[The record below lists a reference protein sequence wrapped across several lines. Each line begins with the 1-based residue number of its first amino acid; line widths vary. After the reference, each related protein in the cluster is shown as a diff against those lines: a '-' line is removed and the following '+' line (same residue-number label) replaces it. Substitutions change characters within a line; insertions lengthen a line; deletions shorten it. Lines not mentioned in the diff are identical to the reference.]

1 MRNRKSDLIN
11 FYQLLDS
18 LSLKIGGQLLLSD
31 CNSKIKLPSRGVYFF
46 MEPTEMRIDTGSGL
60 RVVRVGTHGL
70 KLGSKSTLWQR
81 LSQHKGTST
90 SGGGSHRGSIFRLL
104 LGTTC
109 TNKNLEC
116 STLGQG
122 STAKGDVRISEKPL
136 EQEVSKIIRNMPF
149 LYLDI
154 DDVPSPD
161 SLRGVIERNS
171 IALLSNFQKSP
182 IDPPSQDWRGLR
194 CNREKVR
201 LSGLWN
207 QNHVDEVYDPAFLQI
222 LETLIN
228 KMRPSL

>member
-60 RVVRVGTHGL
+60 RVVIVGNHGL
-70 KLGSKSTLWQR
+70 KLWSKS
-81 LSQHKGTST
+81 
-90 SGGGSHRGSIFRLL
+90 GGSHRGSIFRLL

-116 STLGQG
+116 STWGQG

>member
-1 MRNRKSDLIN
+1 
-11 FYQLLDS
+11 
-18 LSLKIGGQLLLSD
+18 
-31 CNSKIKLPSRGVYFF
+31 
-46 MEPTEMRIDTGSGL
+46 
-60 RVVRVGTHGL
+60 
-70 KLGSKSTLWQR
+70 
-81 LSQHKGTST
+81 
-90 SGGGSHRGSIFRLL
+90 
-104 LGTTC
+104 
-109 TNKNLEC
+109 
-116 STLGQG
+116 
-122 STAKGDVRISEKPL
+122 
-136 EQEVSKIIRNMPF
+136 MPF